1 MFADTLAKFLEFITV
16 HYVLSGIFL
25 TLVVLLI
32 MQQSRNSGRNLTSRE
47 LTAMVNRDEAFI
59 LDIRPKKDFSTGHI
73 VGSVNIS
80 NDQIKTRM
88 NELEKHK
95 DKTIIVVC
103 ASGVNAGGACSEL
116 KKAGFNA
123 ARLSGGITGWRSENL
138 PVRTCQW

>member
-1 MFADTLAKFLEFITV
+1 MLTDTLAKFLEFITV
-16 HYVLSGIFL
+16 HYVLSGTFII
-25 TLVVLLI
+25 LVVLLI
-32 MQQSRNSGRNLTSRE
+32 MQQSRNSGRNLSSRE

-59 LDIRPKKDFSTGHI
+59 LDIRPKKDFIAGHI

-80 NDQIKTRM
+80 NDQLKTRM

-103 ASGVNAGGACSEL
+103 ASGVNAGSACVEL
-116 KKAGFNA
+116 KKAGFNV

-138 PVRTCQW
+138 PVVK

>member
-1 MFADTLAKFLEFITV
+1 MIADTLAKFLEFIAA
-16 HYVLSGIFL
+16 HYVLSGTFII
-25 TLVVLLI
+25 LVVLLI
-32 MQQSRNSGRNLTSRE
+32 MQQSRNSGRNLSSRE

-59 LDIRPKKDFSTGHI
+59 LDIRPKKDFIAGHI

-80 NDQIKTRM
+80 NDQLKTRM

-103 ASGVNAGGACSEL
+103 ASGVNAGSACVEL
-116 KKAGFNA
+116 KKSGFNV

-138 PVRTCQW
+138 PVVK

>member
-16 HYVLSGIFL
+16 HYVLSGTFIL
-25 TLVVLLI
+25 LLVLLI
-32 MQQSRNSGRNLTSRE
+32 IQQSRNAGRNISTRE

-59 LDIRPKKDFSTGHI
+59 LDIRPKKEFSTGHI

-80 NDQIKTRM
+80 NDQLKDKM
-88 NELEKHK
+88 AELEKHK

-103 ASGVNAGGACSEL
+103 ASGMNAGGACAEL
-116 KKAGFNA
+116 KKAGFTA

-138 PVRTCQW
+138 PVVK

>member
-1 MFADTLAKFLEFITV
+1 MFADTLAKFLEFITA

-59 LDIRPKKDFSTGHI
+59 LDIRSKKDFSTGHI

-80 NDQIKTRM
+80 NDQINTRM

-116 KKAGFNA
+116 KKAGFNV
-123 ARLSGGITGWRSENL
+123 ARLSGGITGWRNENL
-138 PVRTCQW
+138 PVVK